1 MTSTT
6 PEATAVR
13 CAYPGCENEPRAA
26 EDGAGAKPKYCGQPD
41 VLTGKPHD
49 ALTAFRRRQEL
60 ARAAV
65 TTTDADTEQPVT
77 MARQSGA
84 EFLRQMR
91 DLAGKLADVT
101 GRLTDAAAT
110 LGDTGAAE
118 AEIESAQKA
127 AEQRATAAEAR
138 AAEANRMRTEADE
151 AATEMQ
157 AHLETAQARAREAH
171 ERLTEA
177 TAAHAAELERIR
189 AETQARIALAGK
201 TGTARSRRRA
211 PTRTRQSGAP
221 RPTPARR

>member
-1 MTSTT
+1 MSSTT
-6 PEATAVR
+6 PETAVR

-26 EDGAGAKPKYCGQPD
+26 EDVVGAKPKYCDQPD
-41 VLTGKPHD
+41 LVTGKPHR
-49 ALTAFRRRQEL
+49 AMTAFRRRQEL
-60 ARAAV
+60 RGAAGRGAA
-65 TTTDADTEQPVT
+65 TTDADTEQPVT

-101 GRLTDAAAT
+101 GRLTEAAAT

-127 AEQRATAAEAR
+127 AEQRAAAAEAR

-157 AHLETAQARAREAH
+157 
-171 ERLTEA
+171 
-177 TAAHAAELERIR
+177 
-189 AETQARIALAGK
+189 
-201 TGTARSRRRA
+201 
-211 PTRTRQSGAP
+211 
-221 RPTPARR
+221 